1 MIGINKLK
9 CGYIKW
15 LSSLLLLAFVYDAEA
30 AQPPPTLAQ
39 CNQGMLVVPV
49 QPLNFGD
56 YDGTAVG
63 NIIIDTSGVR
73 TTTGPILTGGTV
85 QVGVYNVSTQ
95 KKGCDIYSVK
105 ITYLG
110 TPALTGTGTDMPI
123 VTFESDPLSGF
134 KISPNKNDPTTVNIG
149 ATLQSPASQTEGPYT
164 GTYQISF
171 DFE

>member
-15 LSSLLLLAFVYDAEA
+15 LLSLLLLAFVYDAGA
-30 AQPPPTLAQ
+30 APTLDQ
-39 CNQGMLVVPV
+39 CNRGMLVVV
-49 QPLNFGD
+49 GQPLSFGD
-56 YDGTAVG
+56 YDGTTAG

-95 KKGCDIYSVK
+95 KKGCDIYSVN

-110 TPALTGTGTDMPI
+110 NPALTGTGTDMPI
-123 VTFESDPLSGF
+123 ITFESDPPSGF
-134 KISPNKNDPTTVNIG
+134 NISPNKNVPTTVNIG
-149 ATLQSPASQTEGPYT
+149 ATLESSASQTEGLYT

-171 DFE
+171 NFQ